1 MGPFLVP
8 SAVVP
13 VVYSGVPDPQS
24 PSRVLFAKKE
34 LYIKFKCI
42 YQLHNDYNISN
53 IMQKYARFVSISHLR
68 APLWLNFVLLFLYPL
83 WSCGVFLG
91 EAGGEGSG
99 LAGLSNTLTWFVSAD
114 SITAMGFVLDPSTG
128 VKGLRGELL
137 SCRSRGAATTQSCRR
152 LTPPT

>member
-1 MGPFLVP
+1 MYCSLKNSYISSSNVFINYIMIT
-8 SAVVP
+8 
-13 VVYSGVPDPQS
+13 VYQTSCEVY
-24 PSRVLFAKKE
+24 KK
-34 LYIKFKCI
+34 
-42 YQLHNDYNISN
+42 N
-53 IMQKYARFVSISHLR
+53 YARFVSISHLR
-68 APLWLNFVLLFLYPL
+68 APLWLNFVLLCLYPL